1 MSEYFYPLDGRK
13 HYKDLEK
20 AQKDMFQAFK
30 NFNNEIFEKESALSR
45 KMKELIAIGVAH
57 TTQCPY
63 CIEGHV
69 RAAKKAGASDQ
80 EIAEAIFVA
89 AALRAGGAFAHSTI
103 AMSVLN
109 EMDGGKR
116 IEITAKETNLIVRNA
131 LMRDIPFQRQ
141 CIRFRADD
149 PPKPWKGSYGD
160 HGLNVGREQKWVISQ
175 GEEGGCFNEIS
186 GVLLQE
192 SNRDGDRGSKDH

>member
-1 MSEYFYPLDGRK
+1 MTEYFYPTDGRK
-13 HYKDLEK
+13 HYISLEK

-69 RAAKKAGASDQ
+69 RAARKAGANDQ

-89 AALRAGGAFAHSTI
+89 SALRAGGAFAHSTI
-103 AMSVLN
+103 AMSVLK
-109 EMDGGKR
+109 EMEGGKS
-116 IEITAKETNLIVRNA
+116 
-131 LMRDIPFQRQ
+131 D
-141 CIRFRADD
+141 
-149 PPKPWKGSYGD
+149 
-160 HGLNVGREQKWVISQ
+160 
-175 GEEGGCFNEIS
+175 
-186 GVLLQE
+186 
-192 SNRDGDRGSKDH
+192 

>member
-1 MSEYFYPLDGRK
+1 MCLWNDDPAGQGSRCASHLCRG
-13 HYKDLEK
+13 
-20 AQKDMFQAFK
+20 
-30 NFNNEIFEKESALSR
+30 NNEIFEKESTLSR
-45 KMKELIAIGVAH
+45 KTKELIAIGVAH

-109 EMDGGKR
+109 EMGGSEK
-116 IEITAKETNLIVRNA
+116 
-131 LMRDIPFQRQ
+131 
-141 CIRFRADD
+141 
-149 PPKPWKGSYGD
+149 
-160 HGLNVGREQKWVISQ
+160 QK
-175 GEEGGCFNEIS
+175 
-186 GVLLQE
+186 
-192 SNRDGDRGSKDH
+192 

>member
-13 HYKDLEK
+13 HYKNLEET
-20 AQKDMFQAFK
+20 QKDMFQAFK
-30 NFNNEIFEKESALSR
+30 NFNNEIFEKESALPR

-80 EIAEAIFVA
+80 EIVEAICVA

-109 EMDGGKR
+109 EMEKL
-116 IEITAKETNLIVRNA
+116 EK
-131 LMRDIPFQRQ
+131 
-141 CIRFRADD
+141 
-149 PPKPWKGSYGD
+149 
-160 HGLNVGREQKWVISQ
+160 QK
-175 GEEGGCFNEIS
+175 
-186 GVLLQE
+186 
-192 SNRDGDRGSKDH
+192 